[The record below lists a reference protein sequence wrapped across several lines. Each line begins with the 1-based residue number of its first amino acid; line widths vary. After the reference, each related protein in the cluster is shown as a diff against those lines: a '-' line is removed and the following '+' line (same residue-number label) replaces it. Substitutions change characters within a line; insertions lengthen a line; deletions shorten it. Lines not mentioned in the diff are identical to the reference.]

1 MSWVGM
7 LRVMILMT
15 DLERGGLPLR
25 LVRLADRLR
34 SVAVEPVVGCLA
46 PAGPLTAELEARGIE
61 TFSCDAQGSFDVFC
75 LARLARHVRRLRP
88 DLIHA
93 SLFHANLAARLV
105 GRLDAWRPV
114 ITSTVTIEIERRWH
128 CGVEALTGGWSD
140 LHAVNSAAVADHV
153 CTDLGFASDRVVTI
167 PNGIDIEWIDDVPPL
182 ERQSVG
188 LAEDVPLVVWAGRM
202 DPVKDLRTLVKTVGH
217 LRERGRVQVVL
228 LGDGPERLH
237 VERLI
242 REAGLASVIRLALW
256 VENVV
261 GWLKA
266 ADALLFPSRTEGSPN
281 GVIEAMLCGC
291 PVVASDLP
299 ATRELIDSG
308 VHGLLCEVG
317 DSEAFAA
324 AVASVVA
331 DGRLAG
337 RLKAAARA
345 RAAQRHD
352 LQDVVPLWRALYDR
366 VMKGVLKAR

>member
-1 MSWVGM
+1 M
-7 LRVMILMT
+7 LRVMMLTT

-34 SVAVEPVVGCLA
+34 GAAIEPVVGCLA
-46 PAGPLTAELEARGIE
+46 PAGPLTADLEARGIE
-61 TFSCDAQGSFDVFC
+61 TFSCDARGPFDALC
-75 LARLARHVRRLRP
+75 LARLARHVRRWRP

-105 GRLDAWRPV
+105 GRLDAARPV

-128 CGVEALTGGWSD
+128 CAVEALTAGWSD
-140 LHAVNSAAVADHV
+140 LHVVNSAAVAEHV
-153 CTDLGFASDRVVTI
+153 RADLGFASDRVITI
-167 PNGIDIEWIDDVPPL
+167 ANGIDIEWIDGIPPID
-182 ERQSVG
+182 RQSAG

-202 DPVKDLRTLVKTVGH
+202 DPVKDLPTFVKTIAH
-217 LRERGRVQVVL
+217 LRGRGRVQVVL

-242 REAGLASVIRLALW
+242 REAELASVIRMALW
-256 VENVV
+256 VDNVA

-281 GVIEAMLCGC
+281 VVIEAMLCGC

-299 ATRELIDSG
+299 ATRDLIDSG

-317 DSEAFAA
+317 HSAAFAD
-324 AVASVVA
+324 AVATVVA
-331 DGRLAG
+331 DGPLAG
-337 RLKAAARA
+337 RLRREARL
-345 RAAQRHD
+345 RAATRHD
-352 LQDVVPLWRALYDR
+352 LQDITGLWRGAYER
-366 VMKGVLKAR
+366 AMGCC